1 MVRKLAIHAKEVT
14 NFAATHAD
22 VACGN
27 VFVRTDVTIQFGH
40 ESLAET
46 HDFSIAAPA
55 GCKVATTLTAAHRQR
70 GKCVF
75 ERLLEAQELQDR
87 EVYRGMET
95 QSAFVWANSA
105 VELHAITDVNVYLAL
120 IVGPRNTEGDDAF
133 GLYHPLDNFSF
144 FKLRVLIVHILN

>member
-1 MVRKLAIHAKEVT
+1 
-14 NFAATHAD
+14 
-22 VACGN
+22 
-27 VFVRTDVTIQFGH
+27 
-40 ESLAET
+40 
-46 HDFSIAAPA
+46 
-55 GCKVATTLTAAHRQR
+55 
-70 GKCVF
+70 
-75 ERLLEAQELQDR
+75 
-87 EVYRGMET
+87 MET